1 MKLGKTGGF
10 AEGRARRGD
19 FSMVR
24 RGWRDF
30 LYLNNATAE
39 AKAKVFL
46 DLGKAVAAGTIE
58 NVGCER
64 ARLRV
69 LRIAYGEVPSES
81 FAFFGASARTEAEVG
96 M

>member
-1 MKLGKTGGF
+1 MKLGKTAGF

-39 AKAKVFL
+39 AKASGFL
-46 DLGKAVAAGTIE
+46 YLEKAALSGTIE
-58 NVGCER
+58 NVG
-64 ARLRV
+64 
-69 LRIAYGEVPSES
+69 
-81 FAFFGASARTEAEVG
+81 ASAPALKLENVFLG
-96 M
+96 SHDPCG

>member
-10 AEGRARRGD
+10 AKGRARSGD

-46 DLGKAVAAGTIE
+46 DLRKAVAAGTFE
-58 NVGCER
+58 NVGCELGPNR
-64 ARLRV
+64 
-69 LRIAYGEVPSES
+69 SE
-81 FAFFGASARTEAEVG
+81 E
-96 M
+96 

>member
-1 MKLGKTGGF
+1 MKLGKTAGF

-39 AKAKVFL
+39 AKASGFL
-46 DLGKAVAAGTIE
+46 YLEKAALSGTIE
-58 NVGCER
+58 KKMSER
-64 ARLRV
+64 ARPIPKRENVFL
-69 LRIAYGEVPSES
+69 ES
-81 FAFFGASARTEAEVG
+81 HDPCG
-96 M
+96 

>member
-1 MKLGKTGGF
+1 
-10 AEGRARRGD
+10 
-19 FSMVR
+19 MVR

-39 AKAKVFL
+39 AKANHPL
-46 DLGKAVAAGTIE
+46 YLRRAAPSGTVE

-81 FAFFGASARTEAEVG
+81 FAFFGASARTEA
-96 M
+96 

>member
-1 MKLGKTGGF
+1 MLECDWVLRRAF

-58 NVGCER
+58 NVGCE
-64 ARLRV
+64 LKPVPKRV
-69 LRIAYGEVPSES
+69 
-81 FAFFGASARTEAEVG
+81 
-96 M
+96 